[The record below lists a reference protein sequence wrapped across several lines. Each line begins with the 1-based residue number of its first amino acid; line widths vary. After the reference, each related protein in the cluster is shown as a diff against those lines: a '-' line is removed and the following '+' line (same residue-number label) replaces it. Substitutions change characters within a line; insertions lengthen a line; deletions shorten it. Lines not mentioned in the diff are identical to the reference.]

1 MNISPAQKSLGFFI
15 FIRFLLQRRAKCITL
30 FSLALLV
37 AAAAC
42 ERPAKLAPLASDAVL
57 LAFGDS
63 LTYGTGAAQAESYP
77 VQLERMIARK
87 VVAAG
92 VPGETT
98 AQALARLPAALDE
111 HAPQLLLLCI
121 GGNDFLRRLG
131 NAQAAANLRKM
142 VQLARSRGIEVL
154 LIAAPEPSLV
164 PAPPAFYG
172 EIAAE
177 LRVPLEAGVITEVL
191 RDASLKSDPVHP
203 NARGYR
209 LIAERIAERL
219 KKAGAL

>member
-1 MNISPAQKSLGFFI
+1 LGFFI
-15 FIRFLLQRRAKCITL
+15 FMRSLLQRRAKCITL
-30 FSLALLV
+30 LSLAALLAL
-37 AAAAC
+37 AAGC
-42 ERPAKLAPLASDAVL
+42 GRPAKLAPLASDAVL

-63 LTYGTGAAQAESYP
+63 LTYGTGAAEAESYP
-77 VQLERMIARK
+77 AQLEGLIARK

-111 HAPQLLLLCI
+111 YAPQLVLLCI

-131 NAQAAANLRKM
+131 NAQAAANVRKM
-142 VQLARSRGIEVL
+142 VQLARGRGIEVL
-154 LIAAPEPSLV
+154 LIATPEPSLV

-172 EIAAE
+172 EIAEE
-177 LRVPLEAGVITEVL
+177 LRVPLEDRVVTEVL

-219 KKAGAL
+219 KEAGAL